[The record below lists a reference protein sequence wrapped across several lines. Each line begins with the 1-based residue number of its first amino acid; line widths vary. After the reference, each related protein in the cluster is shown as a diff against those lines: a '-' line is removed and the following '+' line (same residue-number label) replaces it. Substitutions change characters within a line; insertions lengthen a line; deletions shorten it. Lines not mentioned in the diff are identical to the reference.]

1 MPPPDYPRLPT
12 HYRFDPASPSL
23 RSISIP
29 FPDSPRDGGLRQAL
43 RVAAGLALAAHAG
56 EERYEFGVEGGKVVE
71 GEVNRDQTVGWMLE
85 RVEETT
91 PKKQDEDGVRLTLEL
106 REGGVGADDQGAA
119 ATPLHLVVDVSASTN
134 PSATLS
140 FDSSL
145 IPELE
150 ARWLLSHILTGTR
163 AILQAS
169 RSTRISAISLAPSDE
184 LATLEQY
191 CTCPTTIHEPEAYP
205 PSAKTLPDF
214 FLHAA
219 EQFPDDPALHFISDV
234 TSPRHD
240 SLVLSFSQL
249 AYLARFLA
257 SHILLSLDDASARSK
272 LDGQHVLPVVV
283 DKSPA
288 MIISLLAASLVGF
301 GYLALEPSF
310 PEGRKRGICEELAE
324 KGMLASTAVVQ
335 SADEEKDRWESWT
348 HEEGKKAF
356 SSVID
361 PQAVLAPLL
370 DFLATCS
377 STSTTDLVSRFPI
390 PDLSGVGGLPTL
402 KEDGLAYVIYTS
414 GTTGKPKGI
423 MVEHR
428 NVAAFLR
435 NYRGVFGRARGER
448 VLQFPSYSFDVS
460 VMNIWDTLAHGSTIC
475 ITTPASLFS
484 SLADTILTLDCTLV
498 DLTPTIAALLF
509 EHEEAQPRKGE
520 SIADA
525 WRRAGF
531 RIKQV
536 NTGGEK
542 VDKSVRE
549 KWRERGVRVCIDYGP
564 ETTVGVISNQS
575 LAPSP
580 PAPFSLPIGKPT
592 GNTRVHIL
600 PSHSPDALAPLPLGC
615 IGEICVLG
623 PQVTRGYV
631 RQELNRGVFIGLNG
645 NEGIGEKG
653 ERLYRTGDLGRWV
666 VADWEE
672 EGEKEGWIEC
682 LGRKDGQVKVN
693 GLRIEVGEIEENLSS
708 RADPA
713 IVRGIVDK
721 VDAPGIGTALVAFL
735 ELSPSFVSDG
745 TASPAT
751 QRERHHSHSA
761 GSVSVLPLSTSP
773 RFSTLCESL
782 KSRLGEKLPTY
793 MVPRYWL
800 AVNRI
805 PTQGMGKADRKTL
818 RGLAEDWD
826 WQGAARNRRANGANG
841 DAQADGPE
849 EARHYTRLPHF
860 DAARRAWAKVLRLK
874 DDPVGANIADE
885 DAFMKL
891 GGDSIR
897 FMKLVSVMR
906 SEGYPGVAFRD
917 LVEAATLADCAT
929 VLERKGGAGAKT
941 NGRLFRHAYRPFSLV
956 PEDQK
961 EALFAEL
968 ESASLPL
975 SRISDVYPTAPAQ
988 DALLAPSFDSPCGHY
1003 YAQAV
1008 YAVGVSEIELPL
1020 ERLQHGID
1028 ELVRRHDVL
1037 RGVFFVS
1044 DTLGRTMSLVLK
1056 PEDEEVKQRSRIE
1069 EIQVGDA
1076 KELDAVVSSWLRQ
1089 DRQAHSFEWGRLSLS
1104 FALFSLPDGTRK
1116 LAWSM
1121 HHAMSDGWTLELLT
1135 LDLRNLCFDIPV
1147 PDRPS
1152 FGAVASWWL
1161 SETTPP
1167 QDTIDFWR
1175 SYLDGAKPLGW
1186 PSQDPLHG
1194 EILATTGAAIQ
1205 HWSGEL
1211 DALSQRSGITPAI
1224 ASRLA
1229 ILVALHHH
1237 TGSSDVNVGIVRSG
1251 RDIDVVDADE
1261 IIGPCVSVLPS
1272 RIRFDP
1278 NSSLL
1283 SLAKTEAEA
1292 DRRARIHQHVTLSQ
1306 LARFCDLPGRA
1317 DLFDILVTF
1326 QSLAERDPAVETAA
1340 PWPVRQPPER
1350 IHMPTN
1356 YTLSF
1361 EITPDMH
1368 NKDKLELACFFDE
1381 RIIEKSEVDNVLKSV
1396 ASVLDYL
1403 TTAPC
1408 TKLGQVKLGEGVAPP
1423 RPLSKQANGSTGPPS
1438 GVNGSTRALD
1448 PALLA
1453 TVQRLA
1459 KEWASVLRVPEADI
1473 GPHDSFA
1480 SFGGDSIATMR
1491 LAVRLS
1497 KAGMAIPTQALAKLP
1512 TLADQADWLTREET

>member
-12 HYRFDPASPSL
+12 HYHFNPASPSV

-29 FPDSPRDGGLRQAL
+29 FDSPPDVGLRQAL

-56 EERYEFGVEGGKVVE
+56 EERYEFSVEGGGVVE
-71 GEVNRDQTVGWMLE
+71 GEVNQKETVGLMVE
-85 RVEETT
+85 RVEETVQ
-91 PKKQDEDGVRLTLEL
+91 KKRGEDAARLTVEL
-106 REGGVGADDQGAA
+106 TDEEVAA
-119 ATPLHLVVDVSASTN
+119 GKRDAPATPLHLVVDVSSSKN

-145 IPELE
+145 IPDLE
-150 ARWLLSHILTGTR
+150 ARWFLSHVVTGTC

-169 RSTRISAISLAPSDE
+169 RSTRISAISPVPADE
-184 LATLEQY
+184 LATLELY
-191 CTCPTTIHEPEAYP
+191 STCPSTIHEPDAYP
-205 PSAKTLPDF
+205 PSVETLPDF

-219 EQFPDDPALHFISDV
+219 EQHPDDPALHFIPDV
-234 TSPRHD
+234 TSPQAD

-257 SHILLSLDDASARSK
+257 SHILLSLDASQ

-283 DKSPA
+283 NKSPA
-288 MIISLLAASLVGF
+288 MIISLLAASLAGF

-310 PEGRKRGICEELAE
+310 PKGRKRGICEELAE

-335 SADEEKDRWESWT
+335 STDGEKEKWESWLS
-348 HEEGKKAF
+348 EEGKEIF
-356 SSVID
+356 SSVVD

-370 DFLATCS
+370 DFLATSS
-377 STSTTDLVSRFPI
+377 STSSIDLASHFPL
-390 PDLSGVGGLPTL
+390 PDLTKVGGLPPL

-435 NYRGVFGRARGER
+435 NYRGVFGRAPGER

-460 VMNIWDTLAHGSTIC
+460 VMNIWDTLAHGSTVC
-475 ITTPASLFS
+475 ITTPSSLFS
-484 SLADTILTLDCTLV
+484 SLADTILALDCTLV

-509 EHEEAQPRKGE
+509 EHEEAQPRVGE
-520 SIADA
+520 SVQEA

-564 ETTVGVISNQS
+564 TETTVGVISNQS

-592 GNTRVHIL
+592 GNTRIHIL
-600 PSHSPDALAPLPLGC
+600 PSHSPHALTPLPLGC
-615 IGEICVLG
+615 IGEICILG

-631 RQELNRGVFIGLNG
+631 RQKLNKSVFVELNGD
-645 NEGIGEKG
+645 EGIGKKG

-708 RADPA
+708 KADPA

-745 TASPAT
+745 TGSPAT
-751 QRERHHSHSA
+751 QREQHHSHSA
-761 GSVSVLPLSTSP
+761 GSISVLPCSTST

-782 KSRLGEKLPTY
+782 KTRLGEKLPTY

-818 RGLAEDWD
+818 RGLAEEWD
-826 WQGAARNRRANGANG
+826 WQGATRSRRANGTNG
-841 DAQADGPE
+841 SADK
-849 EARHYTRLPHF
+849 EASERHYTRSPHF

-874 DDPVGANIADE
+874 DDPAGDNIADE

-891 GGDSIR
+891 SGDSIR
-897 FMKLVSVMR
+897 FMKLVSVIR
-906 SEGYPGVAFRD
+906 SEGYPSVAFRD
-917 LVEAATLADCAT
+917 LVEAATLADCAA
-929 VLERKGGAGAKT
+929 VLERKGGAITKT
-941 NGRLFRHAYRPFSLV
+941 SAHLVQQEYRPFSLI
-956 PEDQK
+956 PEDRK

-968 ESASLPL
+968 DSASLPR
-975 SRISDVYPTAPAQ
+975 SRICDVYPTAPAQ
-988 DALLAPSFDSPCGHY
+988 DALLAPAFDSPCGHY

-1008 YAVGVSEIELPL
+1008 YAVGVSEAELPL

-1028 ELVRRHDVL
+1028 ELVQRHDVL

-1044 DTLGRTMSLVLK
+1044 DTLGRMVSVLLK
-1056 PEDEEVKQRSRIE
+1056 PEDEEVKQQCRIE
-1069 EIQVGDA
+1069 EVQVGDA
-1076 KELDAVVSSWLRQ
+1076 RELDGVVSSWLRH
-1089 DRQAHSFEWGRLSLS
+1089 DRQAHSFEWARLSLS

-1135 LDLRNLCFDIPV
+1135 LDLRNLCFNIPI

-1152 FGAVASWWL
+1152 FGAAASWWL

-1175 SYLDGAKPLGW
+1175 SYLDGATPLGW

-1194 EILATTGAAIQ
+1194 GMLATTGAAIQ

-1229 ILVALHHH
+1229 ILVALRHH

-1278 NSSLL
+1278 DSSLL
-1283 SLAKTEAEA
+1283 SLAKAEAEA

-1361 EITPDMH
+1361 EITPEMH

-1381 RIIEKSEVDNVLKSV
+1381 RIIQKSEVDKVLKTV

-1403 TTAPC
+1403 TAAPC
-1408 TKLGQVKLGEGVAPP
+1408 TKLGDVKLGEGAAPP
-1423 RPLSKQANGSTGPPS
+1423 GPPSKQANGSTGRPS
-1438 GVNGSTRALD
+1438 GGNGSTRELD
-1448 PALLA
+1448 PALSSI
-1453 TVQRLA
+1453 VQRLA
-1459 KEWASVLRVPEADI
+1459 KEWASVLRVPVADI

-1480 SFGGDSIATMR
+1480 SFGGDSIASMR

-1497 KAGMAIPTQALAKLP
+1497 KARLAIPTQALAKLP
-1512 TLADQADWLTREET
+1512 TMADQADWLRRKET

>member
-1 MPPPDYPRLPT
+1 MPPLDYPRLPT

-23 RSISIP
+23 RSISIL
-29 FPDSPRDGGLRQAL
+29 FPDSLRDGGLRQAL

-56 EERYEFGVEGGKVVE
+56 EERYEFRVEGGEVVE
-71 GEVNRDQTVGWMLE
+71 GEVNREETVGWTLE
-85 RVEETT
+85 RVEETME
-91 PKKQDEDGVRLTLEL
+91 KKRGEDGVRLTVEL
-106 REGGVGADDQGAA
+106 KDDEVAAGVRDAP
-119 ATPLHLVVDVSASTN
+119 ATPLHLVVDVSSSKN

-145 IPELE
+145 IPELQ
-150 ARWLLSHILTGTR
+150 ARWFLSHVVTGTR

-169 RSTRISAISLAPSDE
+169 RSTRISTISLAPSDE
-184 LATLEQY
+184 LAIFGQY
-191 CTCPTTIHEPEAYP
+191 CTCPSTIHEPDAYP
-205 PSAKTLPDF
+205 SSVKTLPDF

-219 EQFPDDPALHFISDV
+219 EQYPDDPALHFIPDV
-234 TSPRHD
+234 TSPQAD

-257 SHILLSLDDASARSK
+257 SHILLSLDASQ
-272 LDGQHVLPVVV
+272 LDGQHVLPVVL

-288 MIISLLAASLVGF
+288 MIISLLAASLAGF

-324 KGMLASTAVVQ
+324 KGMLASAAVVQ
-335 SADEEKDRWESWT
+335 SADGEKQKWESWQNDEG
-348 HEEGKKAF
+348 EEAF

-361 PQAVLAPLL
+361 PQTVLAPLL
-370 DFLATCS
+370 NFLATSS
-377 STSTTDLVSRFPI
+377 STSITDLASHFPL
-390 PDLSGVGGLPTL
+390 PDLSSVGGLPTL

-460 VMNIWDTLAHGSTIC
+460 VMNIWDTLAHGSTVC

-484 SLADTILTLDCTLV
+484 SLADTILALDCTLA

-509 EHEEAQPRKGE
+509 EHEEAQPRAGE
-520 SIADA
+520 SVEQA

-564 ETTVGVISNQS
+564 TETTVGVISNQS

-580 PAPFSLPIGKPT
+580 PPPFSLPIGKPT
-592 GNTRVHIL
+592 GNTRIYIL
-600 PSHSPDALAPLPLGC
+600 PSHSPDALTPLPLGC

-631 RQELNRGVFIGLNG
+631 RQELNKGVFVELNG
-645 NEGIGEKG
+645 DERIGEKG

-666 VADWEE
+666 VAGWEE

-708 RADPA
+708 KADPA

-745 TASPAT
+745 TASPAST
-751 QRERHHSHSA
+751 RGQHHSHSA
-761 GSVSVLPLSTSP
+761 GSVSILPLSTSP

-782 KSRLGEKLPTY
+782 KTRLGDKLPTY

-818 RGLAEDWD
+818 RGLAEEWD
-826 WQGAARNRRANGANG
+826 WQAAARSRRAKGTNGSG
-841 DAQADGPE
+841 E
-849 EARHYTRLPHF
+849 EEVAERHYTRSPHF
-860 DAARRAWAKVLRLK
+860 DAARRAWAKVLRLQ
-874 DDPVGANIADE
+874 DDPAGDNIADE

-897 FMKLVSVMR
+897 FMKLVSVIR

-917 LVEAATLADCAT
+917 LVEAATLADCAA
-929 VLERKGGAGAKT
+929 VLERKGGAGTQT
-941 NGRLFRHAYRPFSLV
+941 NGHRIEQEYRPFSLI

-961 EALFAEL
+961 ESLFAEL
-968 ESASLPL
+968 DSASLPR

-1008 YAVGVSEIELPL
+1008 YAVGVSEAKLPL
-1020 ERLQHGID
+1020 ERLQHGI
-1028 ELVRRHDVL
+1028 EKLVRRHDVL

-1044 DTLGRTMSLVLK
+1044 DTLGRTVSILLK
-1056 PEDEEVKQRSRIE
+1056 PEDEEVKHRCRIE
-1069 EIQVGDA
+1069 EIQVGEA

-1089 DRQAHSFEWGRLSLS
+1089 DRHAHSFDWGRLSLS
-1104 FALFSLPDGTRK
+1104 FALFSLPDRTRK

-1135 LDLRNLCFDIPV
+1135 LDLRNLCFDIPI
-1147 PDRPS
+1147 PDRLS

-1161 SETTPP
+1161 SETTPL
-1167 QDTIDFWR
+1167 QDTIAFWR

-1186 PSQDPLHG
+1186 PSQDPLRG
-1194 EILATTGAAIQ
+1194 EMLATTGAAIQ

-1229 ILVALHHH
+1229 ILVALQHH

-1251 RDIDVVDADE
+1251 RDIDVADADE

-1283 SLAKTEAEA
+1283 SLAKAEAEA
-1292 DRRARIHQHVTLSQ
+1292 DRRARVHQHVTLSQ

-1326 QSLAERDPAVETAA
+1326 QSLAERDPAVENAA
-1340 PWPVRQPPER
+1340 LWPVRQPPER

-1361 EITPDMH
+1361 EITPEMH

-1381 RIIEKSEVDNVLKSV
+1381 RIIEKSEVDEVLKTV
-1396 ASVLDYL
+1396 GNVLDYL

-1408 TKLGQVKLGEGVAPP
+1408 TKLRDVKLGEGATPA
-1423 RPLSKQANGSTGPPS
+1423 RHLSKQANGTARPS
-1438 GVNGSTRALD
+1438 PVNGSKKLD
-1448 PALLA
+1448 PALSA

-1459 KEWASVLRVPEADI
+1459 TEWASVLRVLEADI

-1497 KAGMAIPTQALAKLP
+1497 KAGLAIPTQALAKLP
-1512 TLADQADWLTREET
+1512 TLADQADWLRRKET